1 VLINNRKDNF
11 IWNLVVVYGDAQP
24 TGKIKFLVDLV
35 HIIKNTKVPI
45 MIAGD
50 FNITIRSSDKNKP
63 GGYNKWSMLFNSIIV
78 QGELMEI
85 SLCGRRYT

>member
-11 IWNLVVVYGDAQP
+11 TWNLVVVYVDAQP
-24 TGKIKFLVDLV
+24 TGKLKFLVDLV

-50 FNITIRSSDKNKP
+50 FNITRISSDKNKP
-63 GGYNKWSMLFNSIIV
+63 GGFNKWNILFNSIIA
-78 QGELMEI
+78 QG
-85 SLCGRRYT
+85 